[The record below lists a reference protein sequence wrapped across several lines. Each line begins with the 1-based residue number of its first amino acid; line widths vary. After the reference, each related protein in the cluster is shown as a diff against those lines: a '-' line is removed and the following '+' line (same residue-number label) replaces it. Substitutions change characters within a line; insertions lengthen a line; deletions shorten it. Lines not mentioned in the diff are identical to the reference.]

1 MRPIRI
7 IVADD
12 HGLMRRGLS
21 SLLAELPGFEVVGEA
36 CDGHEALGLIE
47 TLTPDIAFMDVMM
60 PNMNGLEAA
69 KIVHDR
75 DLLTKIIIVSMH
87 SNPTYA
93 IRALQNG
100 AQAYLLKDAPFSE
113 VVQAVEDVINGK
125 RYLCSNLVEEVF
137 EILLKAEESK
147 VETLDALSP
156 REREVLQFVA
166 EGNTNLAIAARLSL
180 SVRTV
185 ESHRL
190 SLMKKLRLGSH
201 TDLVRFAVNQGL
213 IRL

>member
-21 SLLAELPGFEVVGEA
+21 SLLAEHPGFEVVGEA

-47 TLTPDIAFMDVMM
+47 TLAPDIAFMDVMM

-75 DLLTKIIIVSMH
+75 DLLTKVIIVSMH

>member
-1 MRPIRI
+1 MRPLRI

-12 HGLMRRGLS
+12 HGLMRRGLC
-21 SLLAELPGFEVVGEA
+21 SLLAEQPGLEVVGEA
-36 CDGHEALGLIE
+36 CDGNEALGLIE
-47 TLTPDIAFMDVMM
+47 SLTPDIAFMDVMM

-75 DLLTKIIIVSMH
+75 ELHTKVIIVSMH
-87 SNPTYA
+87 SNPAYA

-100 AQAYLLKDAPFSE
+100 AQAYLLKDAPFTE
-113 VVQAVEDVINGK
+113 VIQAIEDVVEGK
-125 RYLCSNLVEEVF
+125 RYLCATLAEEVF
-137 EILLKAEESK
+137 EMLLKAE
-147 VETLDALSP
+147 VNRGETLDVLSP
-156 REREVLQFVA
+156 REREVLQYVA
-166 EGNTNLAIAARLSL
+166 EGNTNMAIATRLSL

>member
-21 SLLAELPGFEVVGEA
+21 SLLAEHPGFEVVGEA

-75 DLLTKIIIVSMH
+75 DLPTKVIIVSMH

>member
-21 SLLAELPGFEVVGEA
+21 SLLAEHPGFEVVGEA
-36 CDGHEALGLIE
+36 CDGHEALSLIE

-75 DLLTKIIIVSMH
+75 DLLTKVIIVSMH

-113 VVQAVEDVINGK
+113 VVQAVEDVVNGK

-137 EILLKAEESK
+137 EILLKAEENK

-166 EGNTNLAIAARLSL
+166 EGNTNMAIAARLSL

>member
-1 MRPIRI
+1 MRTIRI

-21 SLLAELPGFEVVGEA
+21 SLLAEQPGFEVIGEA
-36 CDGHEALGLIE
+36 CDGSEALGLIE
-47 TLTPDIAFMDVMM
+47 SLTPDIAFLDVMM
-60 PNMNGLEAA
+60 PIINGLDVA

-75 DLLTKIIIVSMH
+75 GLDTKVIIVSMH
-87 SNPTYA
+87 SNPAYA

-100 AQAYLLKDAPFSE
+100 AQAYLMKEAPFTE
-113 VVQAVEDVINGK
+113 VIQAIEDVLAGK
-125 RYLCSNLVEEVF
+125 RYLCSTLAEEVF
-137 EILLKAEESK
+137 EMLLKAEVSK
-147 VETLDALSP
+147 GETLDVLSP
-156 REREVLQFVA
+156 REREVLQYVA